1 MANIMNIFPGGGAA
15 EVMSGTATYVSSAA
29 GMSISNV
36 PRIPQMVLC
45 TFLSTSITY
54 GVMFY
59 LSGWDGTQYTNKIGW
74 DWSGSAAPTNI
85 TPLFVSYTNKTL
97 TVKSGG
103 SRAINGNT
111 WNYELAF

>member
-1 MANIMNIFPGGGAA
+1 MIQVSGLFMGA
-15 EVMSGTATYVSSAA
+15 ESMSGTATYTSSSA

-45 TFLSTSITY
+45 TFLSTSKAY

-59 LSGWDGTQYTNKIGW
+59 LSGWDGTQYTDKIGW
-74 DWSGSAAPTNI
+74 DWSGLVEPTNI
-85 TPLFVSYTNKTL
+85 TPLFVSYSGKTL

-103 SRAINGNT
+103 TRAVSGET
-111 WNYELAF
+111 WVYTIAF

>member
-1 MANIMNIFPGGGAA
+1 MIQVSGLLFMGA
-15 EVMSGTATYVSSAA
+15 ESMSGTATYTSSDD

-36 PRIPQMVLC
+36 PRMPQMVLC
-45 TFLSTSITY
+45 TRLSTSIPT

-103 SRAINGNT
+103 TRSVNNST
-111 WNYELAF
+111 WDYTIAF